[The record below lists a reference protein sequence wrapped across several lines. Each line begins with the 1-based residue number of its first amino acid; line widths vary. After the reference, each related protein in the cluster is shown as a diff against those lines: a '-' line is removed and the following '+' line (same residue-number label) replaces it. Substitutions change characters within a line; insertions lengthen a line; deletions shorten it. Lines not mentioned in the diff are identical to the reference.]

1 MDEASTRQPAAGRSA
16 AKASPRKLTRAEK
29 GKKIKQDLFNAAARV
44 VGEVGYSNAQVSRI
58 TAAANVG
65 QGTFYN
71 HFQSRQDLFDQLLP
85 TLGAELLDFIR
96 EKAVNAPN
104 AYEREK
110 RSLVAFF
117 EFLKVKPEF
126 YRILYE
132 AEVFAPKAFEAH
144 VQRIASAY
152 VRTLERD
159 AAHGDIMPMDRD
171 ALEVLAYTLMG
182 ARHYLCM
189 RFARSDGRAS
199 DPPQWVIDTYMRLFS
214 EGISSRMG
222 KS

>member
-1 MDEASTRQPAAGRSA
+1 MRQPAIRRT
-16 AKASPRKLTRAEK
+16 AKAPSRKLTRAEK
-29 GKKIKQDLFNAAARV
+29 GQKIKQDLFNAAARV

-58 TAAANVG
+58 TATANVG

-71 HFQSRQDLFDQLLP
+71 HFESRQDLFDQLLP
-85 TLGAELLDFIR
+85 TLGAELLAFIR
-96 EKAVNAPN
+96 ERASGAPD
-104 AYEREK
+104 ACEREK
-110 RSLVAFF
+110 RSLAAFF
-117 EFLKVKPEF
+117 EFLKIKPEF

-144 VQRIASAY
+144 VDRIAAAY

-159 AAHGDIMPMDRD
+159 AAHGLAALDRNE
-171 ALEVLAYTLMG
+171 LEVLAYTLMG

-189 RFARSDGRAS
+189 RFARSDGRAG

-214 EGISSRMG
+214 EGISAAR
-222 KS
+222 KDKA

>member
-1 MDEASTRQPAAGRSA
+1 MREPAARRSA
-16 AKASPRKLTRAEK
+16 AKAPPRKLTRAEK
-29 GKKIKQDLFNAAARV
+29 GQKIKQDLFNAAAKV

-58 TAAANVG
+58 TSAANVG

-71 HFQSRQDLFDQLLP
+71 HFESRQDLFDQLLP

-96 EKAVNAPN
+96 ERAADAPD
-104 AYEREK
+104 ALEREK

-144 VQRIASAY
+144 VERIASAY

-159 AAHGDIMPMDRD
+159 AARGDIARMDRN

-189 RFARSDGRAS
+189 RFARADGRMA
-199 DPPQWVIDTYMRLFS
+199 DPPQWVIDTYMRLFA
-214 EGISSRMG
+214 EGISAG
-222 KS
+222 KDRA

>member
-1 MDEASTRQPAAGRSA
+1 MRQPATRRSA
-16 AKASPRKLTRAEK
+16 AKAPPRKLTRAEK
-29 GKKIKQDLFNAAARV
+29 GRKIRQDLFNAAAKV

-71 HFQSRQDLFDQLLP
+71 HFESRQDLFDQLLP

-96 EKAVNAPN
+96 EQASGAPD
-104 AYEREK
+104 AHERER

-117 EFLKVKPEF
+117 AFLKVKPEF

-144 VQRIASAY
+144 VERIASAY

-159 AAHGDIMPMDRD
+159 AAHGDIAPMDRN

-189 RFARSDGRAS
+189 RFARPDGHTG
-199 DPPQWVIDTYMRLFS
+199 DPPNWVVDTYMRLFS
-214 EGISSRMG
+214 EGISARG
-222 KS
+222 DKV